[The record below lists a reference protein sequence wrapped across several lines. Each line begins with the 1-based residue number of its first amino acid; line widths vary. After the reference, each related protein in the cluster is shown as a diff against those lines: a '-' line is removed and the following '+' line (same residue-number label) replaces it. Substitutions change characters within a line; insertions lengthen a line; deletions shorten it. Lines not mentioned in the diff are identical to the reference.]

1 MAEWK
6 GRGANARVRARRDG
20 VLAVLFNSARP
31 LTMREVMERV
41 DKTTGQSSIYADLRA
56 LSHSSGRAYSS
67 MEGAVNDP
75 GYPVIWNTWFGAT
88 TGHVTFE
95 LTPECRGDM
104 LHAAAALEAMWV
116 LSDG

>member
-6 GRGANARVRARRDG
+6 GRGANARVRARRDA
-20 VLAVLFNSARP
+20 VLAVLFASDRP
-31 LTMREVMERV
+31 LTMRQIV
-41 DKTTGQSSIYADLRA
+41 DQVATTMSQSSVYADLRA

-75 GYPVIWNTWFGAT
+75 GYPVIWNSWSYGAAA
-88 TGHVTFE
+88 VTFE
-95 LTPECRGDM
+95 LTPECRDDM
-104 LHAAAALEAMWV
+104 VHAAAQLEAMWE